1 MRSKDELNK
10 PSQRNYNLQSN
21 ARRARELQRNNE
33 QRMRKAIALQEVILC
48 VYTATFKSLHR
59 KYVQFQ
65 FMHTQTNAVKS
76 NTVMENPWGNFSK
89 SLLLQIRHL

>member
-1 MRSKDELNK
+1 MSV
-10 PSQRNYNLQSN
+10 
-21 ARRARELQRNNE
+21 NNE
-33 QRMRKAIALQEVILC
+33 QRMRKAIALRRSDIVC
-48 VYTATFKSLHR
+48 VYSYFQITTQ

-65 FMHTQTNAVKS
+65 FTHTQTNVVKS